1 MLIPPRKS
9 LACIAC
15 DVNFNKL
22 TANHPPMSCHLTNFT
37 HPLLSKRRYASGV
50 TETSRITG
58 TLALIGFSLKVFG
71 VIRPPFF
78 AALLP
83 IGRRIMLLVLPFFR
97 LFFAAAVGGAANS
110 PGSSLGMFWLE
121 PPPRNATGIKHRSA
135 PWPVGIWKEQHKT
148 NCHWIELFLPS
159 LFFFAN
165 RTNTISFYPHCYD
178 SLESRCVASCGL
190 HAKDKELAFAQD
202 W

>member
-22 TANHPPMSCHLTNFT
+22 TANHPPISCHLTNFT

-78 AALLP
+78 AALFP

-135 PWPVGIWKEQHKT
+135 P
-148 NCHWIELFLPS
+148 
-159 LFFFAN
+159 
-165 RTNTISFYPHCYD
+165 
-178 SLESRCVASCGL
+178 
-190 HAKDKELAFAQD
+190 
-202 W
+202 